1 MAMNPSPATSGVRV
15 GHAHH
20 IRFITCRVGVRAPV
34 RAVPERLDAGSAE
47 ASVPAVAP
55 AVPFAVS
62 NILLFLG
69 RSPPRVGPASGTAE
83 APREDDE
90 GFGVRRPV
98 ASVASVASV
107 SNVLLFLRRSSM
119 VPLLRALVVL
129 LRLLPYA
136 VRSRMGAYGFLD
148 PQAKRGKRPDKN
160 GLISRHRLECV
171 FSSTELGP

>member
-98 ASVASVASV
+98 ASFACLASVA
-107 SNVLLFLRRSSM
+107 NVLLCWLRAAM
-119 VPLLRALVVL
+119 VPLLLALVVL
-129 LRLLPYA
+129 LVRLPDA
-136 VRSRMGAYGFLD
+136 VRSRMGAYGSLD
-148 PQAKRGKRPDKN
+148 PKAKRGNRPDKN
-160 GLISRHRLECV
+160 GMISRHRMECV
-171 FSSTELGP
+171 FCSTELGP

>member
-1 MAMNPSPATSGVRV
+1 MANPSPATSGVRV

-47 ASVPAVAP
+47 ASVVPAVAP

-69 RSPPRVGPASGTAE
+69 RSPPRMGPASGTAE

-90 GFGVRRPV
+90 GFGVRRP
-98 ASVASVASV
+98 VASVASV

-136 VRSRMGAYGFLD
+136 VRSRMGAYGLLD

-171 FSSTELGP
+171 FCSTELGP